1 MTSLMLPAAAVCLFL
16 GSTVFLIKSYQ
27 AVRTAK
33 GRHDDLAKK
42 FEITKPSQEKLHEV
56 TKAYEA
62 LQSKYQGQRQRLDE
76 YRELVKLYEVGSG
89 SQDSVVIAEA
99 AKLESVDELEAQLDK
114 VQANL
119 KTMVSQKIAC
129 TSDYHGTVTIDDSK
143 AEANKFFNRDI
154 RLRLRCLDK
163 EFLMAQ
169 SLIDWNNV
177 DRLKRRCAL
186 VFDDINDA
194 GKLMK
199 TKISRQ
205 YFDLKVMELDLA
217 YRIKNAKQKIKE
229 AEREAR
235 AVERE
240 AKREEERLKEE
251 VVRAEKQ
258 RVQME
263 KLIAQE
269 VKKLKG
275 ASAENL
281 VRLQTLKAQLVDL
294 EARARRAKA
303 MSEITRSGYVY
314 VISNPES
321 FGNEIC
327 KIGMTRRLDP
337 MDRVKELGDAS
348 VPHEFTVHA
357 FAYSSDAP
365 ALEKKLHDAF
375 EDSRVNLINR
385 RREFFFVDPA
395 IAVERLKE
403 FDPNAEIQV
412 LPA

>member
-1 MTSLMLPAAAVCLFL
+1 MTALLLLAAAVCLSL
-16 GSTVFLIKSYQ
+16 ASAVFLIKSYK
-27 AVRTAK
+27 AVLAARSL
-33 GRHDDLAKK
+33 HDDLEKK
-42 FEITKPSQEKLHEV
+42 FDITKPSQEKLNQA

-62 LQSKYQGQRQRLDE
+62 LQSKYQVQRRRLDE
-76 YRELVKLYEVGSG
+76 CRELLKLYEVGSG
-89 SQDSVVIAEA
+89 SHDSVVIAETT
-99 AKLESVDELEAQLDK
+99 KLESVDELEAQLNK
-114 VQANL
+114 VKVNL
-119 KTMVSQKIAC
+119 KTLVSKKMAC
-129 TSDYHGTVTIDDSK
+129 TSGYQGEVTINNSK
-143 AEANKFFNRDI
+143 AEANKFFNRDTK
-154 RLRLRCLDK
+154 LRLRCLDK

-169 SLIDWNNV
+169 SLVNWNNI

-199 TKISRQ
+199 TKISKQ
-205 YFDLKVMELDLA
+205 YFDLKVLELDLI
-217 YRIKNAKQKIKE
+217 YRIKNAKHNARE

-235 AVERE
+235 AAERE
-240 AKREEERLKEE
+240 AQREEERLKTE
-251 VVRAEKQ
+251 VAKAEKQ
-258 RVQME
+258 RIQME

-269 VKKLKG
+269 IKKLKV
-275 ASAENL
+275 ASGDDL
-281 VRLQTLKAQLVDL
+281 VRLEALKAQLVDL
-294 EARARRAKA
+294 EARESRAKA

-321 FGNEIC
+321 FGKEIC

-348 VPHEFTVHA
+348 VPHEFKVHA

-385 RREFFFVDPA
+385 RREFFFVQPA
-395 IAVERLKE
+395 IAVERLKDL
-403 FDPNAEIQV
+403 DPEAEIQV
-412 LPA
+412 IPA